1 MASDITYRKKD
12 LYSKSLI
19 FSTLSTFLNDINFTK
34 FLRIKV
40 SSVGKA
46 ESCKSERILVAQA
59 LTVDTNA
66 EMYNPLQPQR
76 KKRRK

>member
-1 MASDITYRKKD
+1 M
-12 LYSKSLI
+12 
-19 FSTLSTFLNDINFTK
+19 NDINFTK

-46 ESCKSERILVAQA
+46 ESFKSERILVAKA
-59 LTVDTNA
+59 LTVDSNA
-66 EMYNPLQPQR
+66 EMYNPLLPQR